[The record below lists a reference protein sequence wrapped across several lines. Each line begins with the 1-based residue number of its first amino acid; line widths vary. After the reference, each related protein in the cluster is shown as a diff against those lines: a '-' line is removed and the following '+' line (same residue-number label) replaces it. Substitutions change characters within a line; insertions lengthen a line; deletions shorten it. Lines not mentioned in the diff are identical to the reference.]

1 MKAITI
7 KKAGG
12 PEALNFQDI
21 RMPEITANEILIK
34 VKTISVNFADVV
46 ARRNKKNDSKNIIPG
61 LDCSGVVEDVGSN
74 VASLVVG
81 QRVVAFPTD
90 GSYAEYV
97 SVNQNLVY
105 PIPDSIDF
113 DIATAALTVGVT
125 AFNTIV
131 KVAKL
136 NSGESIL
143 IHAAAGGIGTTAIQ
157 IAKNKGA
164 SRIIGTVG
172 SDSKKQIAKN
182 AGADKIINYRE
193 ESFVD
198 EVLKIT
204 DNKGVDV
211 ILDTIAGKN
220 FEDGMNCLADFGRM
234 VIFGHISGS
243 PGNVT
248 TDQLHSS
255 CRSVIGYSTIAYRN
269 NRPLE
274 LKKSANK
281 VLKLIEEK
289 SLDMVISKK
298 YNLSQANEAHEFIES
313 RQSTGKILLKP

>member
-157 IAKNKGA
+157 IVKNKLLKMLEQIKLL
-164 SRIIGTVG
+164 IIV
-172 SDSKKQIAKN
+172 K
-182 AGADKIINYRE
+182 
-193 ESFVD
+193 
-198 EVLKIT
+198 
-204 DNKGVDV
+204 
-211 ILDTIAGKN
+211 
-220 FEDGMNCLADFGRM
+220 
-234 VIFGHISGS
+234 
-243 PGNVT
+243 
-248 TDQLHSS
+248 
-255 CRSVIGYSTIAYRN
+255 
-269 NRPLE
+269 
-274 LKKSANK
+274 K
-281 VLKLIEEK
+281 VL
-289 SLDMVISKK
+289 
-298 YNLSQANEAHEFIES
+298 
-313 RQSTGKILLKP
+313 

>member
-172 SDSKKQIAKN
+172 RDRKSTRLNSSHVA
-182 AGADKIINYRE
+182 
-193 ESFVD
+193 
-198 EVLKIT
+198 
-204 DNKGVDV
+204 
-211 ILDTIAGKN
+211 
-220 FEDGMNCLADFGRM
+220 
-234 VIFGHISGS
+234 ISYA
-243 PGNVT
+243 VF
-248 TDQLHSS
+248 
-255 CRSVIGYSTIAYRN
+255 C
-269 NRPLE
+269 
-274 LKKSANK
+274 LKKK
-281 VLKLIEEK
+281 TI
-289 SLDMVISKK
+289 
-298 YNLSQANEAHEFIES
+298 H
-313 RQSTGKILLKP
+313 R